1 MHYPSDPLQ
10 PGPIYFLTPRK
21 CGLFG
26 VCCEAFPRQVTYLVD
41 EAMDTGKGANTV
53 VSYVH
58 HYIENH
64 GVNASIIH
72 LNADNCTGQ
81 NKNNTLI
88 QYLAWRVLTHRNK
101 SIKIS
106 FLPVGHTKFS
116 PDWCFGLIKQLFRK
130 TTVGCLDDIA
140 KVVDDSAVVNV
151 SQLVGSSTGEVFVQC
166 FDWTGFLQCF
176 FKRIDGI
183 KKIHHFTLEKDSL
196 LQGDFLAQE
205 SISSSIRKV
214 SFLRDDVTLPPS
226 DTLPEV
232 VPPKGLSA
240 ERQWYLY
247 EKIRSFCPDNSKDMT
262 CPFPSVA
269 KPSSSAHHTPEAPS
283 LAGISMGVP
292 PAPKRRRKQ
301 Q

>member
-1 MHYPSDPLQ
+1 M
-10 PGPIYFLTPRK
+10 
-21 CGLFG
+21 
-26 VCCEAFPRQVTYLVD
+26 
-41 EAMDTGKGANTV
+41 
-53 VSYVH
+53 
-58 HYIENH
+58 
-64 GVNASIIH
+64 
-72 LNADNCTGQ
+72 
-81 NKNNTLI
+81 
-88 QYLAWRVLTHRNK
+88 
-101 SIKIS
+101 
-106 FLPVGHTKFS
+106 
-116 PDWCFGLIKQLFRK
+116 
-130 TTVGCLDDIA
+130 
-140 KVVDDSAVVNV
+140 
-151 SQLVGSSTGEVFVQC
+151 
-166 FDWTGFLQCF
+166 F

-283 LAGISMGVP
+283 LARISMGVP